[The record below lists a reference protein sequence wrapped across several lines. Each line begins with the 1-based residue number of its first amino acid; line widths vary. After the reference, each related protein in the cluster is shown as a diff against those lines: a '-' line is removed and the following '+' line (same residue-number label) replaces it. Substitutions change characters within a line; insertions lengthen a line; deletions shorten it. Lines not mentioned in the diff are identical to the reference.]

1 MSAAKTPERAL
12 ADAIAP
18 TNSCN
23 TADAMLERGAQTLTA
38 LRTAGWD
45 VTRLPSPTSAETVP
59 GHVERL
65 TRSRA
70 RGARLPP
77 GCVCVDRS
85 TPWGNPFVV
94 GVDGDAAECVRL
106 HRLLRGR
113 DVACWCREG
122 QPCHGDTLLELVAIA
137 ATTFHEVKP

>member
-1 MSAAKTPERAL
+1 MPN
-12 ADAIAP
+12 DAQP
-18 TNSCN
+18 
-23 TADAMLERGAQTLTA
+23 R
-38 LRTAGWD
+38 RH
-45 VTRLPSPTSAETVP
+45 R
-59 GHVERL
+59 
-65 TRSRA
+65 RSRA

-106 HRLLRGR
+106 YRLLLGGMVCLLAKASVGAQTTARRYVFAHLDELRGR

-122 QPCHGDTLLELVAIA
+122 QPCHGDTLPELVAIA